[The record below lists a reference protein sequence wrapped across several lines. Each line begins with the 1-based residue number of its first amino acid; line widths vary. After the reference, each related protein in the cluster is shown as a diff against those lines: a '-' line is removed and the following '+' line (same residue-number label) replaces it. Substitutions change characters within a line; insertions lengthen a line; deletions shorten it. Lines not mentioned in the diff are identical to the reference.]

1 MTPTTEEIM
10 ANFCLLSKAEK
21 KKVISLIE
29 AEKNQETAKQEGLR
43 LKIEKFQRALQ
54 WIEEHK

>member
-43 LKIEKFQRALQ
+43 LKNEKFQRALQ